1 MVELLRLSRLSDEEN
16 RVLTRLGANA
26 VKRRRIDARLD
37 RYYEGQQRLDQL
49 GLAVPPELRRFE
61 TLVNWPRIGVDEVE
75 RRLDVKTQIMPG
87 EETASKVLREGWD
100 ANNLDT
106 EAPLLHK
113 ETMIVGRGFV
123 TVGANPDDADHP
135 IITVEP
141 SKQMVAVVEARRRRM
156 LGLLRSYK
164 EWDGSKRRTLYMPN
178 STIWLEGTSSG
189 WAITDRDD
197 HGLGRIPA
205 VMFLNRR
212 RPGDW
217 WGVSEMAD
225 IIPLTDA
232 AARSLTNLQLAQ
244 ETHSVPT
251 RYIFGVDP
259 KKMVDPKTGDP
270 LPVWE
275 AYYTALMAHAN
286 KDIKAGQFDAA
297 DLKNFTETVN
307 HYGQLTASVTGL
319 PARYFVNSTVNP
331 AAEGAIRADE
341 SRLVKNTER
350 KQTDWGDG
358 WGWVMGLYE
367 RFRTG
372 EWLKAERI
380 RTEWHD
386 AGTPTFA
393 QKSDAIQKLSGGVQI
408 LSREGAW
415 DEMGW
420 SEPRKEKER
429 QYLQRERNEIL
440 GLEEAPKN
448 PATPPEGDPPNDVP
462 PGED

>member
-16 RVLTRLGANA
+16 RVLSRLGANA
-26 VKRRRIDARLD
+26 AQRRRIDTRLD

-61 TLVNWPRIGVDEVE
+61 TLVNWPRTGVDEVE

-87 EETASKVLREGWD
+87 EETSSEVLREGWA
-100 ANNLDT
+100 ANNLDS
-106 EAPLLHK
+106 ESPLLHK

-123 TVGANPDDADHP
+123 TVGTNPDDAEHP
-135 IITVEP
+135 LVTVEP

-164 EWDGSKRRTLYMPN
+164 EWDGSRRRTLYLPDT
-178 STIWLEGTSSG
+178 TIWLEGGPSG
-189 WAITDRDD
+189 WEIVDRDD
-197 HGLGRIPA
+197 HNLGRVPA

-225 IIPLTDA
+225 VIPLTDA

-259 KKMVDPKTGDP
+259 KKMVDPTTGDP

-286 KDIKAGQFDAA
+286 KDIKAGQFSAA
-297 DLKNFTETVN
+297 DLKNFTETIN
-307 HYGQLTASVTGL
+307 HYGQLVASVTGL
-319 PARYFVNSTVNP
+319 PTRYFVNSTVNP

-341 SRLVKNTER
+341 SRLVKNVER
-350 KQTDWGDG
+350 KASDWGDA

-372 EWLKAERI
+372 DWLESDRI

-393 QKSDAIQKLSGGVQI
+393 QKVDGIQKLTGGAPI
-408 LSREGAW
+408 LSREGGW
-415 DEMGW
+415 DELGW

-429 QYLQRERNEIL
+429 QYLARERREL
-440 GLEEAPKN
+440 MDLAEPPPKD
-448 PATPPEGDPPNDVP
+448 PATPPDDAPPAP
-462 PGED
+462 EGED